1 MIPSSRGINFY
12 SREYFELHMGTFK
25 GSSSTPPP
33 PFSTLLK
40 ESEIKGA
47 ASLSF
52 TCNVGNTVSDYR
64 QVSETNESII
74 THS

>member
-1 MIPSSRGINFY
+1 
-12 SREYFELHMGTFK
+12 MGTFK
-25 GSSSTPPP
+25 GSSSTTPP

-52 TCNVGNTVSDYR
+52 TCNVRKTVAITNKRQEQMNPYNNTKLIHVEICSKALLSHFY
-64 QVSETNESII
+64 N
-74 THS
+74 